1 MGKFQEA
8 DLALRLGYLVRCRY
22 AFVRSTSVFIP
33 TWHFTTPAHTHI
45 TENLKPLRC
54 DAGHTRIS
62 LAHCRTVPIR
72 RGQPGTGTARPRSW
86 LHRQTISP
94 TLEPL
99 ALKTRASRLDFCQ
112 PRSIAGAA
120 LFQTDHFGD
129 WARRTVLPVPKI
141 IRRLASTHCKTVPTR
156 GCPLPTG
163 TLPRHNLGFG
173 GNPTKLWRSPQGSAG
188 QVSSLPPFLPMFATR
203 SQRSA
208 RDTQGCFA
216 MTKDPTR
223 PDDLELDD
231 LLRHLHLF
239 GQAPSREYIAAVF
252 SGQSVTKTR
261 NRSERQS
268 PSDNR
273 TGPPVSGKRAL

>member
-1 MGKFQEA
+1 MI
-8 DLALRLGYLVRCRY
+8 
-22 AFVRSTSVFIP
+22 FVSPGRS
-33 TWHFTTPAHTHI
+33 
-45 TENLKPLRC
+45 
-54 DAGHTRIS
+54 
-62 LAHCRTVPIR
+62 
-72 RGQPGTGTARPRSW
+72 PGLPYFKLTN
-86 LHRQTISP
+86 
-94 TLEPL
+94 
-99 ALKTRASRLDFCQ
+99 
-112 PRSIAGAA
+112 
-120 LFQTDHFGD
+120 FGD

-223 PDDLELDD
+223 PDDPEMDD
-231 LLRHLHLF
+231 LLRQLHLF

>member
-1 MGKFQEA
+1 LGKFQEA

-120 LFQTDHFGD
+120 LFQTDQLRGLGEKD
-129 WARRTVLPVPKI
+129 RAAGAENYPAARFD
-141 IRRLASTHCKTVPTR
+141 
-156 GCPLPTG
+156 PLQNGPHQ
-163 TLPRHNLGFG
+163 R
-173 GNPTKLWRSPQGSAG
+173 
-188 QVSSLPPFLPMFATR
+188 LPPADRYFAPAQSR
-203 SQRSA
+203 
-208 RDTQGCFA
+208 
-216 MTKDPTR
+216 
-223 PDDLELDD
+223 
-231 LLRHLHLF
+231 LR
-239 GQAPSREYIAAVF
+239 
-252 SGQSVTKTR
+252 
-261 NRSERQS
+261 RQS
-268 PSDNR
+268 DQIMAISSR
-273 TGPPVSGKRAL
+273 LGRAGIQSAPIFAHVCH